1 MAQREVKVK
10 AFAKINLS
18 LEVLGKRPDGY
29 HRIRTLFQSIGL
41 ADILTFREVSKNGK
55 SGEQI
60 ILTIRPSMDIQSE
73 DNLIFKAA
81 TRLIEN
87 FPQNRRVKIK
97 LEKNIP
103 IGAGLGGGS
112 SDAASTLVGL
122 NKLLKMG
129 KSIMDL
135 KKIAEGL
142 GADVP
147 YFLEGGLCLGQGIG
161 EAITPMAPF
170 FEDFHFLLLKPPL
183 SLFTKDVYKEW
194 DRENERCKLKSPG
207 SKLDLSATFNQGE
220 LKNYVGVN
228 DLETPALSLR
238 PELKKYR
245 NFLKNSK
252 ASFWGMTGSGPTFY
266 AAFKGDDLH
275 EAILLMKKATKELG
289 GEATLT
295 KARDCGYSVLE

>member
-1 MAQREVKVK
+1 MSLKKVRVK
-10 AFAKINLS
+10 AHAKINLS
-18 LEVLGKRPDGY
+18 LAVLGKRSDGY
-29 HRIRTLFQSIGL
+29 HEIRTLFQSIAIG
-41 ADILTFREVSKNGK
+41 DILTFREISKNDI

-60 ILTIRPSMDIQSE
+60 VLTTSPSMDIQSE

-81 TRLIEN
+81 TRLLEN
-87 FPQNRRVKIK
+87 FPQDKRVEIK

-147 YFLEGGLCLGQGIG
+147 YFLQGGLCLGQGIG
-161 EAITPMAPF
+161 NAITPMAPF
-170 FEDFHFLLLKPPL
+170 FEDFHFLLLKPPP
-183 SLFTKDVYKEW
+183 SLFTKDVYQEW
-194 DRENERCKLKSPG
+194 DRENERCKLKPPG
-207 SKLDLSATFNQGE
+207 SKLDLSAIFNQGE

-228 DLETPALSLR
+228 DLEPCALSLR
-238 PELKKYR
+238 PELNKYR

-266 AAFKGDDLH
+266 AAFEGDDLVK
-275 EAILLMKKATKELG
+275 AILLMKKATKELG
-289 GEATLT
+289 GEAILT
-295 KARDCGYSVLE
+295 SPTDCGYSVSR